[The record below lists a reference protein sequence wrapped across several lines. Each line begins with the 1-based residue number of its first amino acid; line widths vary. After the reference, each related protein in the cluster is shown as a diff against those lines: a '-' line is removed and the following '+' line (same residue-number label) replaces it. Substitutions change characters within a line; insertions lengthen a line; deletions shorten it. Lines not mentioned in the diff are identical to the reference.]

1 MKCHERVVLRWY
13 SALNFDCSQKLM
25 SSGGIVYDLKEH
37 RPNAHTWLDDVTF
50 QGINHWYQ
58 EFSMSNSEWKFIDQ
72 FFPHKLHFKVDH
84 LNVGVAQAYLNQKRL
99 DQEAKNLNTNAN
111 NFNKQT
117 QQWLSLIESFTSSLK
132 VRRLFWVCRPGF
144 LIDNSSQ
151 ELGDVENWAKTIEKD
166 MRTITAA
173 LEVAYK
179 IEREWTWRD
188 NTDNILFARV
198 RNFAELS

>member
-1 MKCHERVVLRWY
+1 MKKNYFSCKH
-13 SALNFDCSQKLM
+13 
-25 SSGGIVYDLKEH
+25 
-37 RPNAHTWLDDVTF
+37 
-50 QGINHWYQ
+50 INSH
-58 EFSMSNSEWKFIDQ
+58 
-72 FFPHKLHFKVDH
+72 LKVDH

-99 DQEAKNLNTNAN
+99 DLEAKNLNTNAN

-132 VRRLFWVCRPGF
+132 VTTNIIQSYWPFSLSKK
-144 LIDNSSQ
+144 LINHLQ

-179 IEREWTWRD
+179 IEREWSSQTSTHWIFYFCTFYCFSWSSR
-188 NTDNILFARV
+188 NIKLIY
-198 RNFAELS
+198 L